1 MILRAGWMPDY
12 PSYQGR
18 VFQLPDHPG
27 RHERTAA
34 SSAPTAEACG
44 KPQAARISQSLQM
57 SSGNTVCGVNRHLT
71 ICNLPGDVGTIIN
84 HRLTT
89 RLGSFNHHVPDDY
102 GWQTRLWPGHGGK
115 GFSTQEHQG
124 RRTLVLDL
132 DEPWSFVAR
141 WLLEMLGDRHLEV
154 TYRRWVH
161 SPEFT

>member
-84 HRLTT
+84 RRLTT
-89 RLGSFNHHVPDDY
+89 RLGSIMSPMTTDDK
-102 GWQTRLWPGHGGK
+102 PGSGLAMGK

-154 TYRRWVH
+154 TYRR
-161 SPEFT
+161 